1 MSEAKLKGLNT
12 PYDSAFK
19 SIIQKCPRLAL
30 FLINEMFYQNRLIP
44 EKYDGTEHV
53 TLLNRELTDL
63 EFGNLEEDIRLKVG
77 TGDRSVFGVIIQHL
91 RDMTEQNIISV
102 YEADTLF
109 EALKIVVE
117 ALGERHNA
125 EKEVQAIMGGNVLEF
140 RADQYYIAG
149 KKEGREEG
157 REAGKTEGINQIAS
171 LMSKLF
177 SLGRAKDAE
186 KAANDPAYL
195 QQLLAEFGMA
205 KA

>member
-1 MSEAKLKGLNT
+1 ML
-12 PYDSAFK
+12 PF
-19 SIIQKCPRLAL
+19 L
-30 FLINEMFYQNRLIP
+30 FFNY
-44 EKYDGTEHV
+44 EKQLGNAADPNDYGTI
-53 TLLNRELTDL
+53 
-63 EFGNLEEDIRLKVG
+63 EEQYG
-77 TGDRSVFGVIIQHL
+77 MIIQHL
-91 RDMTEQNIISV
+91 RDMTEQNVISV

-109 EALKIVVE
+109 EALKVVVE

-157 REAGKTEGINQIAS
+157 REAGKTEGISQMAS

-177 SLGRAKDAE
+177 SLGRAKDVE

-195 QQLLAEFGMA
+195 QKLLAEFEIA

>member
-1 MSEAKLKGLNT
+1 MNVIDKKAIKT
-12 PYDSAFK
+12 A
-19 SIIQKCPRLAL
+19 
-30 FLINEMFYQNRLIP
+30 
-44 EKYDGTEHV
+44 V
-53 TLLNRELTDL
+53 T
-63 EFGNLEEDIRLKVG
+63 
-77 TGDRSVFGVIIQHL
+77 
-91 RDMTEQNIISV
+91 
-102 YEADTLF
+102 
-109 EALKIVVE
+109 IVVE